1 MDRAAA
7 GGHSHI
13 DAWRSAVERAL
24 HAASRGLRRARP
36 CEKCAECS
44 LNESSCAWS
53 HRHAT
58 DCVARAQQPTTSI
71 LSAVRG
77 SSLALRPL
85 AHVWFPAWTVIC
97 TQERNMYQMLAASCG
112 LRSSKIFFD
121 EQAPLSQSAMCSFM
135 LTECCV
141 RSLCAHL
148 YGILVSSNGRL
159 RREHDLIRACA
170 IFKPARCLTAIILT
184 SGLIRSKWSRS
195 SIIILLHRGFLH
207 VCSSAPLWG
216 MYSSWAAPHD
226 SSPLSVMTNGNNMRR
241 SLAVCLNFSRARLVT
256 CIQ

>member
-1 MDRAAA
+1 MHGAALSNVVFMPQAA
-7 GGHSHI
+7 GF
-13 DAWRSAVERAL
+13 VELDHVRNAQSVLSMNPAEHAIRA
-24 HAASRGLRRARP
+24 
-36 CEKCAECS
+36 C
-44 LNESSCAWS
+44 CAWS

-77 SSLALRPL
+77 SSLALHPL
-85 AHVWFPAWTVIC
+85 AHVLFPAWTVIC

-148 YGILVSSNGRL
+148 YGILVSSNRRL

-226 SSPLSVMTNGNNMRR
+226 SSPLSVMTNGCNMRR
-241 SLAVCLNFSRARLVT
+241 ILVVCLNFSPRAT
-256 CIQ
+256 SNIQ